1 MATIDRDRTEI
12 ECLPAPEEW
21 TIPELC
27 ELCEDIV
34 LHQVRAHRNQDDGS
48 VSYPRRKNT
57 RPLQDESRCAS
68 CKYYFAITEGLS
80 FNFAVSMSKGS
91 AGRSNLLIIALT

>member
-1 MATIDRDRTEI
+1 MATIDQDRIEI

-34 LHQVRAHRNQDDGS
+34 LHQVRAHRDQDDGS

-57 RPLQDESRCAS
+57 GPLQDDSCAL
-68 CKYYFAITEGLS
+68 CRYYFAVSEGLS